1 MKYHRSNNDD
11 YITFSEWDANGIKQ
25 PHDNSLV
32 IMLVIEG
39 FNTRKVLVFIFYFI
53 FIFFIFN
60 KRRLSVDNGSSVNI
74 MYMMAYQQLRLDP
87 KRLWPFKSPLVSF
100 SGDCIYPKGIISLSV
115 TAGTY
120 PTQITKKVDFLIV
133 DCPSSYNVILRWPTL
148 NWLKAATSTYCLK
161 VKFPTPNEIREI
173 RGD

>member
-1 MKYHRSNNDD
+1 MKYHRSNDDD
-11 YITFSEWDANGIKQ
+11 YTTFFERDANGTKQ

-87 KRLWPFKSPLVSF
+87 KRL
-100 SGDCIYPKGIISLSV
+100 
-115 TAGTY
+115 
-120 PTQITKKVDFLIV
+120 
-133 DCPSSYNVILRWPTL
+133 
-148 NWLKAATSTYCLK
+148 
-161 VKFPTPNEIREI
+161 
-173 RGD
+173 